1 MLKVAIILTSTFIL
15 SFSAVGCLNPISTP
29 PRIAIEELLSTP
41 DTIFVEGRK
50 LFLFTSLWRDFQP
63 ISPPDGRPLIAII
76 YIESTDSTQLPA
88 SISAD
93 AIYIV
98 YRGAVWKSWFSDEP
112 IASDLQKPNRIVRIA
127 RNGPKWGPGVF
138 VDVIVLVAY
147 GQNDKKLLRASS
159 QPIERTD

>member
-15 SFSAVGCLNPISTP
+15 SISAVRCLNPISAP
-29 PRIAIEELLSTP
+29 PDIAIEELLSAP

-76 YIESTDSTQLPA
+76 YIESTDSTQLPT

-98 YRGAVWKSWFSDEP
+98 YRWTVWKSWFSEEP
-112 IASDLQKPNRIVRIA
+112 IASDLKKPNRIVRIA

-138 VDVIVLVAY
+138 VDVIVLVSY
-147 GQNDKKLLRASS
+147 GQNDKKLLRSSS
-159 QPIERTD
+159 QPIGRTD